1 MLYGLER
8 VTEIDIENVY
18 VPVKLWFDRLESA
31 NRYWD
36 TLTDQ
41 CDWSLTEFPSEIA
54 REYGYSRFRL
64 FATRILGLLKG
75 VK

>member
-18 VPVKLWFDRLESA
+18 VPVRLWFDRIESA

-36 TLTDQ
+36 TMPDMCQ
-41 CDWSLTEFPSEIA
+41 WSLTEFPAAIA
-54 REYGYSRFRL
+54 REYGYSGWRL
-64 FATRILGLLKG
+64 FTTRILSLARGAK
-75 VK
+75 

>member
-18 VPVKLWFDRLESA
+18 VPIRWWFNDLESA
-31 NRYWD
+31 NRFWD
-36 TLTDQ
+36 TLTDM
-41 CDWSLTEFPSEIA
+41 CEWALTEFPSEIA

-64 FATRILGLLKG
+64 FATRILSLARG

>member
-18 VPVKLWFDRLESA
+18 VPILWWFNDLESA
-31 NRYWD
+31 NRFWD

-41 CDWSLTEFPSEIA
+41 CDWALTEFPAAIA
-54 REYGYSRFRL
+54 REYGYSGWRL